1 MEVKLDDNYVCI
13 SALIDKSGS
22 MANLNTTELAQGL
35 TNMIKEQCDMGK
47 EVVFYGGSFNNEFK
61 IFADGVDGSTV
72 KITQEHIMPDGMT
85 ALYPSFARMIKY
97 TGNKLSEM
105 TDRRPGKVI
114 FVLLSDGE
122 QTINHLGNTRN
133 NKDKPFEGN
142 DAKENLKE
150 LIGEHTDVWKWTFL
164 YLGTNYDSIKAGTDL
179 GIAPTQCLNYAYT
192 PMGSQQAMRACSQAM
207 GRIRSSQFNGFSN
220 NEREMAMEDNYN

>member
-13 SALIDKSGS
+13 SAIIDKSGS
-22 MANLNTTELAQGL
+22 MASLNTTELAQGL
-35 TNMIKEQCDMGK
+35 TDMIKEQCDMGK
-47 EVVFYGGSFNNEFK
+47 EVIFYGGSFNDNFN
-61 IFADGVDGSTV
+61 IFADGVDGSTI
-72 KITQEHIMPDGMT
+72 KITKEHIMPDGMT

-97 TGNKLSEM
+97 TGNKLASM

-122 QTINHLGNTRN
+122 QTISHLGNNTRN
-133 NKDKPFEGN
+133 ATDEPFEGAN
-142 DAKENLKE
+142 AKDNLKK
-150 LIGEHTDVWKWTFL
+150 LIEEHTDVWKWTFL
-164 YLGTNYDSIKAGTDL
+164 YLGTNYDSIKAGKDL

-192 PMGSQQAMRACSQAM
+192 PAGSKQAMRACSQAM

-220 NEREMAMEDNYN
+220 TERDMAIDNDN